1 MRHTGRSVVSV
12 YKLLST
18 ICTPLTRCAS
28 SPCLPLSSP
37 FAPRW
42 AISLPCDAPPAPSDC
57 SDQIQAQPDVTP
69 TLRARGCHRQSAAP
83 KEASSA
89 CLEEEK
95 RAGPVMLLSD
105 HLQEVWKLYAK
116 KVEWGLLGC
125 VCVEMVHFNRWCN
138 CNFTFKSQQA
148 SQIMEGSSKFHHK
161 QSGDRSRFEIM
172 TF

>member
-42 AISLPCDAPPAPSDC
+42 AISLAVWCSASSVWLLRSDPGTARCDPDPARARVSSPKRGAEGGLICVSWGGEEGWTCDA
-57 SDQIQAQPDVTP
+57 TF
-69 TLRARGCHRQSAAP
+69 R
-83 KEASSA
+83 SSSRS
-89 CLEEEK
+89 LEI
-95 RAGPVMLLSD
+95 VC
-105 HLQEVWKLYAK
+105 K
-116 KVEWGLLGC
+116 KGGMGFLGC
-125 VCVEMVHFNRWCN
+125 VCVEVVHCNRWCN

-161 QSGDRSRFEIM
+161 QSGDRSRFEIL